1 MKHLKKL
8 SVVLMLT
15 ALFSVTFTSCID
27 NEVSPLVEAIYEAQA
42 DLIAAQA
49 GVQNAEAELLLAQAN
64 ATQAQ
69 ADYTDAQAAQVAAYT
84 AGIIA
89 TNAYTAA
96 QREQYLLELVA
107 QTNLNV
113 TVAENNLALA
123 EVQFEA
129 QMAAAIAAMEAAGA
143 QLAVGYAYNYMLAM
157 NHANDIMYDLL
168 GAKTDLANAQ
178 LMQNGDVSWEFYLAQ
193 MEGNVATAMA
203 NKANLETAIADL
215 EAYIANPST
224 PEAIISALKAQNSL
238 YHDQMD
244 AKEIEMQVQFNKIM
258 AIYDEAGLRDEFV
271 DRYED
276 ALDDLNEAIDEKEDR
291 EAWIADAQEDIADW
305 QLALDDYPTAL
316 AALELAV
323 SDAEAAVTAAE
334 DALDAANEAKWA
346 ADDVLA
352 AANDDLTDANTALS
366 DLNAEL
372 ALLNVSYQDAI
383 QDLADETAAYEAGLP
398 AAEAAL
404 AAAEA
409 TLAAAQ
415 ADVLVAQADYDA
427 KVVAFEA
434 NPTGFV
440 WTGGTNGAVGLHAD
454 ATTPTDSYREVNGTD
469 NGVLALSLTAGA
481 GINQTGTYGTYA
493 AFLADATAGALAPG
507 DYYNVGGD
515 DVAGGTNADR
525 LEIAADVLTAALDA
539 IAPLEAAVAVEQDI
553 VDNFGDDLAAAQVV
567 YDHQKDLYENQL
579 ALVAAA
585 EAVVDAAQTAV
596 DDATDDLAIKVQAV
610 TDADNALTDANTD
623 LTDAE
628 ADLTAFLVC
637 DDVCLQDNIDG
648 ALANIADWTAEIAVI
663 QPIIDAKQAV
673 VDALE
678 VEAEGYIANEGILS
692 GLYADLHAEIIA
704 EWQVYWTMEQ
714 ELEALD
720 NAHDLNADLISAYGW
735 WSDDLNDL
743 ADMLEGLQNDLADA
757 IYDIEVAEQALAAA
771 QVEEAADYLK
781 EQEIYSIVY
790 FDGTDYEKA
799 EIKEIIALLNKA
811 NGRLKTH
818 ILASTGWYKCP
829 NFTFLNDTSLEKS
842 KNIEALFAKIRKPKS
857 EEE

>member
-89 TNAYTAA
+89 DNAYEAA
-96 QREQYLLELVA
+96 QREQYLLQLVA
-107 QTNLNV
+107 TTNLNV

-123 EVQFEA
+123 EVEFEA

-143 QLAVGYAYNYMLAM
+143 QLAVGYAYNYMWAM

-203 NKANLETAIADL
+203 TKANLEIAIADL

-271 DRYED
+271 DRYEE

-334 DALDAANEAKWA
+334 DALDAANEAKWD

-409 TLAAAQ
+409 DLAAAQ

-440 WTGGTNGAVGLHAD
+440 WTGGANGAVGIHAD
-454 ATTPTDSYREVNGTD
+454 ATTPTNSYREVNLTD
-469 NGVLALSLTAGA
+469 NGVLALSLSAGA
-481 GINQTGTYGTYA
+481 GTDMTGAPYLTYA

-507 DYYNVGGD
+507 DYFNVGGD

-553 VDNFGDDLAAAQVV
+553 VDNFGDALAAAQVV

-623 LTDAE
+623 LADAE

-704 EWQVYWTMEQ
+704 EWQAYWVMEQ
-714 ELEALD
+714 ELEALE

-735 WSDDLNDL
+735 WSDDLDDL
-743 ADMLEGLQNDLADA
+743 ADYLAELQEDLADSIVA
-757 IYDIEVAEQALAAA
+757 IEEAEQALASA
-771 QVEEAADYLK
+771 QVEEAAAEAYIAYLEALIDTL
-781 EQEIYSIVY
+781 EQRHANTLAIAAKY
-790 FDGTDYEKA
+790 KA
-799 EIKEIIALLNKA
+799 LMDAA
-811 NGRLKTH
+811 
-818 ILASTGWYKCP
+818 LAS
-829 NFTFLNDTSLEKS
+829 
-842 KNIEALFAKIRKPKS
+842 
-857 EEE
+857 